1 MLKRNIVSL
10 SLFIKSKDKRY
21 YWVPPNFEDSNKIVI
36 IKKSN
41 DIPKEVLDLME
52 KQEKNIQCLNDKL
65 TNQQKVI
72 ENIHDQLEHLI
83 VFSSNSRLLQVFN
96 LFYIVVIS
104 FFKH

>member
-1 MLKRNIVSL
+1 MLNTL
-10 SLFIKSKDKRY
+10 SF
-21 YWVPPNFEDSNKIVI
+21 
-36 IKKSN
+36 
-41 DIPKEVLDLME
+41 
-52 KQEKNIQCLNDKL
+52 NDKL